1 EVHALLYHSHQRS
14 RLEHFD
20 PLDVELPLV
29 EQGGG
34 WSIAVQVANP
44 FAAANSAL
52 FVNTRIISR
61 RYSGVK
67 ADVVNGFAV
76 RAARSPMAS
85 ASFSSTAFPANS
97 SEAPFTITGAGLTAV
112 SATWPWE
119 TCPFDRRNTTA
130 TPARG

>member
-1 EVHALLYHSHQRS
+1 M
-14 RLEHFD
+14 
-20 PLDVELPLV
+20 DVAV
-29 EQGGG
+29 GDQGGG

-52 FVNTRIISR
+52 FVNTRIISG

-76 RAARSPMAS
+76 RAASSPMAW
-85 ASFSSTAFPANS
+85 ASFSSTAFPASS
-97 SEAPFTITGAGLTAV
+97 SEAPFTIPGAGLPAV
-112 SATWPWE
+112 SPPWPGE
-119 TCPFDRRNTTA
+119 TCHFDRLNTPA

>member
-1 EVHALLYHSHQRS
+1 MFEKGFWRVAELGNLFKVRPLLFHYLQRV

-20 PLDVELPLV
+20 RLDVDV
-29 EQGGG
+29 AVGDQGGG

-67 ADVVNGFAV
+67 ADVVNCFAV
-76 RAARSPMAS
+76 RSARSPMVS
-85 ASFSSTAFPANS
+85 YSFLSTALPANN
-97 SEAPFTITGAGLTAV
+97 SEAPILTAD
-112 SATWPWE
+112 A
-119 TCPFDRRNTTA
+119 DL
-130 TPARG
+130 